1 MEEVNKT
8 MQQLLIG
15 KNEAGQRFDKYLAKY
30 LKEAPKS
37 FIYKMLRKKN
47 ITLNGKKA
55 DGSEK
60 LEVGD
65 EIKLFL
71 ADDTVEKFSSQTDH
85 FSPSISKREIDKLDV
100 VFEDENIIMINKPS
114 GMLSQKSKADDISL
128 IEYITAYLLE
138 KGDLT
143 HEMLKTFQPGIC
155 NRLDRNTSGIVVG
168 GKTIKGLQEMSEAFK
183 ERTIHKYYLCVVK
196 GKVNERAVIN
206 GFLVKDNATNKVTIS
221 KDSANDP
228 EALPIMTEYIPIAS
242 NDSLTLLKVNLITGR
257 SHQIRAHLAS
267 IGHPVIGDF
276 KYGNPTINDRFQK
289 KYNIKSQLL
298 HAYEVV
304 FEPMQLKV
312 HTGIPKDMDK
322 VLRGEKIWEP
332 GTQEALE
339 AQY

>member
-1 MEEVNKT
+1 MK
-8 MQQLLIG
+8 QLIIG

-60 LEVGD
+60 LVQGD

-71 ADDTVEKFSSQTDH
+71 ADETVEKFSRPDGSSGSSA
-85 FSPSISKREIDKLDV
+85 FVLPACNPDKLEV
-100 VFEDENIIMINKPS
+100 VFENEDIIMMNKPS
-114 GMLSQKSKADDISL
+114 GMLSQKAVPEDISL
-128 IEYITAYLLE
+128 IEYMTAYLLK

-143 HEMLKTFQPGIC
+143 AELLKTFQPGIC

-183 ERTIHKYYLCVVK
+183 MRTIHKYYLCLVK
-196 GKVNERAVIN
+196 GTIKSRNTID
-206 GFLVKDNATNKVTIS
+206 GFLIKDESTNKVTIS
-221 KDSANDP
+221 KDKSNDS
-228 EALPIMTEYIPIAS
+228 EALPIKTEYIPIATTS
-242 NDSLTLLKVNLITGR
+242 SLTLLKVNLITGR

-267 IGHPVIGDF
+267 IGHPIIGDF
-276 KYGNPTINDRFQK
+276 KYGDSALNEVYKK

-304 FEPMQLKV
+304 YPPMQLKI
-312 HTGIPKDMDK
+312 HTEIPKDMEH
-322 VLRGEKIWEP
+322 VLRGENIWQP
-332 GTQEALE
+332 GVREALE

>member
-1 MEEVNKT
+1 MEEVDKP
-8 MQQLLIG
+8 MKQLEIG

-60 LEVGD
+60 LEAGD
-65 EIKLFL
+65 EVKIFFT
-71 ADDTVEKFSSQTDH
+71 DDTIEKFSGETSTAAVV
-85 FSPSISKREIDKLDV
+85 PSSELNKLDV
-100 VFEDENIIMINKPS
+100 VFENEDIIMFNKPS
-114 GMLSQKSKADDISL
+114 GMLSQKAKPDDISL
-128 IEYITAYLLE
+128 IEYMIAYLLE

-143 HEMLKTFQPGIC
+143 PEILKTFQPGIC

-196 GKVNERAVIN
+196 GIIRERAVID
-206 GFLVKDNATNKVTIS
+206 GFLVKDNASNKVTIS
-221 KDSANDP
+221 HTAPKDPD
-228 EALPIMTEYIPIAS
+228 ALPIRTEYIPIRS

-267 IGHPVIGDF
+267 IGHPIIGDF
-276 KYGNPTINDRFQK
+276 KYGSASQNEKFQK

-304 FEPMQLKV
+304 YPPMQLKV

-322 VLRGEKIWEP
+322 VLRGENIWEP
-332 GTQEALE
+332 GIQEVLE